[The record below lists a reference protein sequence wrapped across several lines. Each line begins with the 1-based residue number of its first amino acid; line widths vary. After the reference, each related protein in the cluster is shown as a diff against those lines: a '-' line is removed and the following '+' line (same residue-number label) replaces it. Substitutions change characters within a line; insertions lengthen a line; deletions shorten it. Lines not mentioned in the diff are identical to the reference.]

1 MARLKLAGY
10 FAAPADSATCRPG
23 RRLLRSVHRKLA
35 LRRPQAHR
43 NNQLKSVLLGG
54 LQSASQSLSILIRF
68 SRPAKC
74 SHPRQHRAPS
84 VCSSLLFSTLFYFI
98 LLYSILCDVIG
109 RQSRRRP
116 DSGFSIR
123 TQVSQ
128 CLSMLW
134 SAATVIPFAEPF
146 GSQAIERRPLPGSSA
161 SSRAVSVLSIGDPPL
176 GSRAGPSSGAGWP
189 GCFVSS
195 G

>member
-43 NNQLKSVLLGG
+43 NNQLKSVLPGG

-74 SHPRQHRAPS
+74 SRPRQHRAPS

-98 LLYSILCDVIG
+98 LFYSTLFY
-109 RQSRRRP
+109 SLRRYRSP
-116 DSGFSIR
+116 
-123 TQVSQ
+123 VSQ
-128 CLSMLW
+128 ASRLGFFYPHPCFSMFINVMVGCYSDSLCR
-134 SAATVIPFAEPF
+134 
-146 GSQAIERRPLPGSSA
+146 AIRVSSDREETPAGVQRQFKGRVGAIDRRSPAGLQSGPE
-161 SSRAVSVLSIGDPPL
+161 L
-176 GSRAGPSSGAGWP
+176 GSWMARL
-189 GCFVSS
+189 FR
-195 G
+195 